1 MWLEKR
7 PCTWPKASWRPA
19 KRPCFDAYITSPL
32 CHQCLHYEQKDVRL
46 PAATTMIIKFLSGKK
61 TIMYMAKISIII
73 EKSIIIDFFQSPIS
87 IIIEKI
93 NIHFNNY

>member
-1 MWLEKR
+1 
-7 PCTWPKASWRPA
+7 
-19 KRPCFDAYITSPL
+19 
-32 CHQCLHYEQKDVRL
+32 
-46 PAATTMIIKFLSGKK
+46 
-61 TIMYMAKISIII
+61 MAKISIII

>member
-1 MWLEKR
+1 
-7 PCTWPKASWRPA
+7 
-19 KRPCFDAYITSPL
+19 
-32 CHQCLHYEQKDVRL
+32 
-46 PAATTMIIKFLSGKK
+46 
-61 TIMYMAKISIII
+61 MYMAKISIII

>member
-1 MWLEKR
+1 MS
-7 PCTWPKASWRPA
+7 KAPA
-19 KRPCFDAYITSPL
+19 QGQRQAGGLQKGHALIYVLFPL

-61 TIMYMAKISIII
+61 IMYMAKISIII

-87 IIIEKI
+87 IIIE
-93 NIHFNNY
+93 NFQYPFQ